1 MPSVDLELEKKEVKD
16 GLQVFIQTDSKEELI
31 LACPGDKNKLRSQK
45 TWRKKKQ
52 NTGSGTPKL
61 IVFPIG
67 RMECTE
73 RLPAVIDPSGHSCA
87 KTGTQMEIGFQVG
100 KDLVPLMSLCHDLI
114 KADTLYVEHDLPSK
128 ICEATYFEPR
138 PDFQEGPLPLYKD
151 VPLKLIYTKEYQKKL
166 FEELMGSELSEPL
179 LTGKY
184 FLARGHLAP
193 KADFYYATWKWST
206 FFYANAAPQWQIIN
220 AGNWK
225 SLENYVR
232 KVAAKTG
239 EDLRIITG
247 TFGVLKMYS
256 PKSRS
261 SVEVLLHS
269 NKVRVPAAFFKI
281 IQSKATNKAIVAIC
295 SNDPFATKDTAP
307 KELCKDIAAQNSWPD
322 DKKEFSK
329 GRIYFCD
336 VGKFLKQV
344 QTAPKI
350 SYKGILQGIEES
362 LNPPTISR
370 VQSGRE
376 RLERCLHSM
385 LTRSKRMISRSVRV
399 CRTP

>member
-1 MPSVDLELEKKEVKD
+1 MIIPLLSLITILKIRDLSCAVAKSKSLIRKERSFDDFPLREPLYLRRVDGHLKYVMPSISVELEEKEIKD

-45 TWRKKKQ
+45 TWRKKRQ
-52 NTGSGTPKL
+52 NTGSGTPKP

-100 KDLVPLMSLCHDLI
+100 KDLDLVPLMSLCHDLI

-151 VPLKLIYTKEYQKKL
+151 VPLKEIYT
-166 FEELMGSELSEPL
+166 
-179 LTGKY
+179 
-184 FLARGHLAP
+184 
-193 KADFYYATWKWST
+193 
-206 FFYANAAPQWQIIN
+206 
-220 AGNWK
+220 
-225 SLENYVR
+225 
-232 KVAAKTG
+232 KTG

-256 PKSRS
+256 PKKRS
-261 SVEVLLHS
+261 SFEVYLHP

-385 LTRSKRMISRSVRV
+385 LTRSKRMISRSMRIL
-399 CRTP
+399 RTP